1 MRLHR
6 AVEIAVLLSVVTFAG
21 SFLAMQHVLRMTG
34 VRINV
39 MALEYEAQPERLS
52 ASQLAKLD
60 LSSALYSAPLQLALQ
75 QDRRLY
81 ARVDTSNLVYL
92 GAAPTSESSL
102 ESLESFVQ

>member
-1 MRLHR
+1 MRLRR
-6 AVEIAVLLSVVTFAG
+6 AIEIAVLLSVVTFAG
-21 SFLAMQHVLRMTG
+21 GFLAMQHFLRMTG

-39 MALEYEAQPERLS
+39 VTLEYEVQPERLS
-52 ASQLAKLD
+52 VSQLTDFD
-60 LSSALYSAPLQLALQ
+60 LSSGLYSAPLQLALQ

-81 ARVDTSNLVYL
+81 ARVDTSNLVYF